1 MGNSHFSSNIKPVG
15 SAVTIRGFAT
25 ISASALTS
33 AALTG
38 TTSIT
43 VGDTVLTTGQ
53 IQLAEHVYLFSG
65 GENKEATIVAVATA
79 VDASVQG
86 SLYLSTE
93 GATWTYDT
101 DTSATKLNTT

>member
-1 MGNSHFSSNIKPVG
+1 MGNSHFKSDIKPVG
-15 SAVTIRGFAT
+15 DTRTIRGFAT